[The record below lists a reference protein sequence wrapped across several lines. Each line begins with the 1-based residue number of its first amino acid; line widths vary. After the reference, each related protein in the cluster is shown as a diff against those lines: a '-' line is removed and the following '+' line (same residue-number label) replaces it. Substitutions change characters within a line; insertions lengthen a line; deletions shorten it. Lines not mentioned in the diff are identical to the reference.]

1 MNDRNKIK
9 LPKKVNHYPV
19 DTHLSKCCLRE
30 CPMKNVKGKE
40 IELGSCASSQ
50 KNSTKALSKYLSA
63 PFLNSTIKLLLNDI
77 PPFLLT

>member
-40 IELGSCASSQ
+40 EHIEQ
-50 KNSTKALSKYLSA
+50 KYKFVEKKVFHFKKNKGYNIKKKKSK
-63 PFLNSTIKLLLNDI
+63 K
-77 PPFLLT
+77 